1 MVQIAWLVSEDAVAR
16 KAKRHGITEFLKKLF
31 SKTRQDE
38 MM

>member
-1 MVQIAWLVSEDAVAR
+1 VAR

-31 SKTRQDE
+31 SKTKQDE